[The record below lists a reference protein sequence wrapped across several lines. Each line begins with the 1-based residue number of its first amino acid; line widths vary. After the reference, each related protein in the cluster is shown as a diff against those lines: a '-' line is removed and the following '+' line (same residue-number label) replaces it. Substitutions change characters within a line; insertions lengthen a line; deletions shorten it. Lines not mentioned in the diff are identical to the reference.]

1 MPGTSKKG
9 GGLKTK
15 KYPTGAKFGGGAST
29 AKKISKLPAGMKKKK
44 TATKKY
50 PTGAKFGGGAKTA
63 KKITKVP
70 ARMKKK

>member
-1 MPGTSKKG
+1 
-9 GGLKTK
+9 
-15 KYPTGAKFGGGAST
+15 
-29 AKKISKLPAGMKKKK
+29 MKKKK